1 MFIDQNGNMYLGD
14 MQPGDR
20 EATAQEIADW
30 EAARAAADAQALA
43 QAQIKAVLD
52 SLGCMNIVHFKKD
65 WSLLESE
72 RIREVKT
79 EAQAYAENKVYK
91 LFVDAA
97 TTLVSLG
104 AEP

>member
-1 MFIDQNGNMYLGD
+1 MWIDAQGVVYFGD
-14 MQPGDR
+14 CRQGDR
-20 EATAQEIADW
+20 AATPAEIANW
-30 EAARAAADAQALA
+30 EAARAAAYAQALA
-43 QAQIKAVLD
+43 KAQIKAVLD
-52 SLGCMNIVHFKKD
+52 SLGCVNIAHFKKD

-97 TTLVSLG
+97 TMLVSLG
-104 AEP
+104 AEL